1 MEIAAVL
8 TLELASLTTLV
19 LLVLG
24 VPLAWSL
31 AHAKGWWAEA
41 IGAVVSLPLVLPPTV
56 LGFYLLILLGPNGP
70 LAPLLGHF
78 GLTTLAFSF
87 PGLVIG
93 SCVYSLPFMVQPVRA
108 AFAALGQGA
117 WEAALTLRA
126 TPLDAFFS
134 VALPLARGGIVTG
147 ALLAF
152 AHTLGEFG
160 VVMMIGGDIP
170 GKTDVLSI
178 VIFDDVE
185 NLDWSQAGRISAAL
199 ALFSF
204 LVILATLR
212 LGRRTERT

>member
-1 MEIAAVL
+1 MWTAAAL
-8 TLELASLTTLV
+8 TLELASITTLV

-24 VPLAWSL
+24 VPLAWGL
-31 AHAKGWWAEA
+31 ARAKGWWAEVV
-41 IGAVVSLPLVLPPTV
+41 GAAVTLPLVLPPTV

-70 LAPLLGHF
+70 LAPLLTRF
-78 GLTTLAFSF
+78 GVTTLAFSF
-87 PGLVIG
+87 PGLVFG
-93 SCVYSLPFMVQPVRA
+93 SCVYSLPFMVQPVRS

-126 TPLDAFFS
+126 APWDAFFS
-134 VALPLARGGIVTG
+134 VALPLARGGIATG

-160 VVMMIGGDIP
+160 VVLMIGGDIP
-170 GKTDVLSI
+170 GKTEVLSI

-185 NLDWSQAGRISAAL
+185 NLNWTQAGQIATAL

-204 LVILATLR
+204 LVILVTLR
-212 LGRRTERT
+212 LGRRMERT

>member
-1 MEIAAVL
+1 MGAAAVL

-19 LLVLG
+19 LLMLG
-24 VPLAWSL
+24 VPLAWGL
-31 AHAKGWWAEA
+31 AYAKGWWAEVV
-41 IGAVVSLPLVLPPTV
+41 GAVVSLPLVLPPTV

-70 LAPLLGHF
+70 FAPLLSHF

-93 SCVYSLPFMVQPVRA
+93 SCVYSLPFMVQPVRG

-134 VALPLARGGIVTG
+134 VTLPLARGGIATG

-160 VVMMIGGDIP
+160 VVTMIGGDIP

-185 NLDWSQAGRISAAL
+185 NLDWNQAGRISAVL

-212 LGRRTERT
+212 LGHRTERT